1 MGCVYAK
8 TISDLESEVS
18 HLKKEIEYLHRG
30 SVARPAN
37 KEELAA
43 ETARKI
49 EHLREEEV
57 SYDLLTP
64 SQQAQFKQNC
74 VDLVQRFNFCIESAF
89 VQPRTRL

>member
-18 HLKKEIEYLHRG
+18 HLKKEIEYLHQG

-43 ETARKI
+43 ETA
-49 EHLREEEV
+49 
-57 SYDLLTP
+57 Y
-64 SQQAQFKQNC
+64 
-74 VDLVQRFNFCIESAF
+74 
-89 VQPRTRL
+89 